1 MKKKIMLSV
10 LFSAICIL
18 MSTVCFATTNDSNKN
33 NTMTEK
39 IGNEITSSIKE
50 TEKSVDNLVNT
61 DVVNNVNKGLN
72 KDDDKDNSS
81 KKRSD
86 MTNDVDKEENKIV
99 AGTTGNYNAGETATT
114 SGNGMSVT
122 TWVWIILAVL
132 AVIIIAAVWYY
143 AAQRN
148 D

>member
-1 MKKKIMLSV
+1 MKKKILVSV
-10 LFSAICIL
+10 LFSIVCVL
-18 MSTVCFATTNDSNKN
+18 LSTVCFATNNTKND

-61 DVVNNVNKGLN
+61 DIVNNVNNGLN
-72 KDDDKDNSS
+72 EDDDTNNHKT
-81 KKRSD
+81 RSD
-86 MTNDVDKEENKIV
+86 MTNDVNKAENRIV
-99 AGTTGNYNAGETATT
+99 AGTTGNYNAGEKTT
-114 SGNGMSVT
+114 NENGMSVT